1 MVILNE
7 VNPLI
12 DVRVDEVLQGKR
24 QREPDQGSI
33 DRVATSMR
41 EHGLLQPIGITPQ
54 RLLIFGATRLAAAKQ
69 LGWETIEAREFQS
82 AEDEQVR
89 RIMEW
94 DENDARRELTLE
106 EKLAYKREVLDPLME
121 DRRRKNQQA
130 GAVATNEKRWG
141 EVGSGVAL
149 PKLGKATNS
158 AGTPPEA
165 RAREQIS
172 QVLGTAGET
181 MRKFENLAKWSEDET
196 LPVEIREAAS
206 EARDRANTLGK
217 VDGEWRRVKALKE
230 KIEAPAVS
238 EEEQELILAEQVVRA
253 FDAFD
258 RTVLKKFDAAE
269 TGQILA
275 AGQLKILQVVVDDAV
290 RWLDAVEESHES

>member
-1 MVILNE
+1 MVNDA
-7 VNPLI
+7 NPLI

-24 QREPDQGSI
+24 QRQPDQASI
-33 DRVATSMR
+33 DRVAMSMQ
-41 EHGLLQPIGITPQ
+41 EHGLLQPIGVTPQ
-54 RLLIFGATRLAAAKQ
+54 GLLIFGATRLAAAKQ

-106 EKLAYKREVLDPLME
+106 EKLAYKREVLDPLIR
-121 DRRRKNQQA
+121 DRQRKQQRSA
-130 GAVATNEKRWG
+130 ATATNEARWG
-141 EVGSGVAL
+141 KGGGDIARTKFVQAIDDAPPSQSG
-149 PKLGKATNS
+149 
-158 AGTPPEA
+158 

-172 QVLGTAGET
+172 QVLGTTSET
-181 MRKFENLAKWSEDET
+181 MRKFENLASWSEDAA
-196 LPVEIREAAS
+196 LPVDLREAAS

-217 VDGEWRRVKALKE
+217 VDGEWRRVKALKD
-230 KIEAPAVS
+230 KLEAPAVS

>member
-1 MVILNE
+1 MAILNE

-12 DVRVDEVLQGKR
+12 DIRVDEVLQGKR
-24 QREPDQGSI
+24 QREPDDASVQ
-33 DRVATSMR
+33 RVATSMQ
-41 EHGLLQPIGITPQ
+41 EHGLLQPIGVTPQ
-54 RLLIFGATRLAAAKQ
+54 KLLIFGATRLAAAKQ

-106 EKLAYKREVLDPLME
+106 EKLAYKRDVLDPLIS
-121 DRRRKNQQA
+121 DRARKQQSLA
-130 GAVATNEKRWG
+130 GAKRAAAMWG
-141 EVGSGVAL
+141 PEIARANFGQAISGDPPV
-149 PKLGKATNS
+149 S
-158 AGTPPEA
+158 AG

-172 QVLGTAGET
+172 HVLGTTSET
-181 MRKFENLAKWSEDET
+181 MRKFENLAKWSEDEA

-217 VDGEWRRVKALKE
+217 VDGEWRRVKALKDR
-230 KIEAPAVS
+230 IDAPVMS
-238 EEEQELILAEQVVRA
+238 EEEQELVVAERVVRS